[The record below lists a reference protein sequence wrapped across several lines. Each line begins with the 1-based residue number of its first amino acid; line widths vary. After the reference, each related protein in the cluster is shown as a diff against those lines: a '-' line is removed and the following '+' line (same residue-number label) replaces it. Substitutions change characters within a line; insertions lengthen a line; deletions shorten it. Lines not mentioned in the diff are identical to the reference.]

1 VPSPDPL
8 ADEDLRVRVVRLA
21 TVAVPNGR
29 RVAVPL
35 ADARRGV
42 DVDVLGVA
50 TFRAGVAALL
60 AAGAFAAG
68 AFAAGAFAA
77 GDFAAAAFA
86 AAAFGATLRPPP
98 SAAS

>member
-1 VPSPDPL
+1 
-8 ADEDLRVRVVRLA
+8 
-21 TVAVPNGR
+21 
-29 RVAVPL
+29 L